1 MWNYNLVIPEIVI
14 ITTFLI
20 FYFTQPR
27 LPIRLHRSFFLIL
40 IIDVST
46 IIFDVGCSTALEYLD
61 NVPVFLLRVSNSI
74 YFFLFI
80 QRVMCFTMFTNIIL
94 AKDIR
99 FSKRRIII
107 YLLPFIII
115 NLIVFSNL
123 FIDSIFC
130 ISDTG
135 EYSKGPLYNLIYV
148 CAFYYIAACIFFTI
162 LNRKRFTRGELIP
175 ILAFNLIL
183 MTGYIMRILY
193 PTFLIMNF
201 FTLISIIVIY
211 LSFENPTLFTE
222 EKSGVFNKK
231 ALLYLLREM
240 RSDRRP
246 LILGFTIHNYS
257 ELREIYSYTQTDKG
271 LSLIGDYLKHTF
283 PKLLPFYLHDGR
295 FVLLGK
301 NLEDADL
308 VRAYIMQRFEAPWK
322 TDDDIDMLL
331 EVAFTQVKPELLS
344 CDRSILFNTIVS
356 TLAELDP
363 VSPAHKIIDFD
374 DITNTETNLH
384 IKRSVEIAVEQN
396 SVELFLQP
404 VIDAKTRKLIGAESL
419 ARLRD
424 QNGDYIPP
432 PLFIPIAEKNG
443 RINELGEQMF
453 EKTCQFIKEHDIEA
467 MGLSWINVNLS
478 PIQFLRRDLDKRFT
492 AILKKYNI
500 APEKIHLEIT
510 EESMIDFDLL
520 QSQMNNMKASGFVF
534 VLDDYGRGYSN
545 VARMKKCPFINVK
558 LDMEFVW
565 DYFKEKDKIL
575 PTLVETIKQMGFTVT
590 AEGIENLELADT
602 MRDIGCDFLQGF
614 IFSKPIPANEF
625 AEIYGPEKLSK

>member
-1 MWNYNLVIPEIVI
+1 MWNYDLVIPELVI

-27 LPIRLHRSFFLIL
+27 PPIKLHKSFLFIL
-40 IIDVST
+40 IIDVAT
-46 IIFDVGCSTALEYLD
+46 IFFDVGCTVSLEYLD
-61 NVPVFLLRVSNSI
+61 NVHPFIYRVTNTI
-74 YFFLFI
+74 YFFLFV
-80 QRVMCFTMFTNIIL
+80 QRIMCFTMFTNIIL

-107 YLLPFIII
+107 YLLPFIAMNILVI
-115 NLIVFSNL
+115 SNL
-123 FIDSIFC
+123 FTDSIFC
-130 ISDTG
+130 ISDQG
-135 EYSKGPLYNLIYV
+135 EYSQGPLYNLIYV
-148 CAFYYIAACIFFTI
+148 CAFYYIAACLFFTI
-162 LNRKRFTRGELIP
+162 INRKRLTRGEFIP
-175 ILAFNLIL
+175 IIAQNIVLLA
-183 MTGYIMRILY
+183 GYIMRILF
-193 PTFLIMNF
+193 PTHLLMNF
-201 FTLISIIVIY
+201 FTLITIIVIY
-211 LSFENPTLFTE
+211 LSFENPTLFIE

-231 ALLYLLREM
+231 ALLILLREIKPG
-240 RSDRRP
+240 RHP

-271 LSLIGDYLKHTF
+271 LSLIGDYLKQTF

-295 FVLLGK
+295 FVLIGK

-308 VRAYIMQRFEAPWK
+308 VRAYILQRFEAPWK
-322 TDDDIDMLL
+322 TDNDIDMLL
-331 EVAFTQVKPELLS
+331 EIAFTQLKPELLAY
-344 CDRSILFNTIVS
+344 DRSAVFNTLLT

-363 VSPAHKIIDFD
+363 ANPAHQYIDFD
-374 DITNTETNLH
+374 DITKNEMNMH
-384 IKRSVEIAVEQN
+384 IKRAVEIAVEQN

-424 QNGDYIPP
+424 PNGDYIPP
-432 PLFIPIAEKNG
+432 PQFIPIAEKNG

-453 EKTCQFIKEHDIEA
+453 EKTCQFIKTHDLEA

-478 PIQFLRRDLDKRFT
+478 PIQFLRRDLDRRFT
-492 AILKKYNI
+492 AILQKYNI
-500 APEKIHLEIT
+500 DPGFIHLEIT

-520 QSQMNNMKASGFVF
+520 QTQMNKMKASGFVF

-575 PTLVETIKQMGFTVT
+575 PTLVQTIKQMGFTVT
-590 AEGIENLELADT
+590 AEGIESQEMADA
-602 MRDIGCDFLQGF
+602 MRDIGCDFFQGF
-614 IFSKPIPANEF
+614 VFSKPLSANDF
-625 AEIYGPEKLSK
+625 AEKYGSK